1 MGDVEAYYK
10 ILPNLNMKYSSID
23 TIFIPSDK
31 KELRS
36 KFLVKLDEGDI
47 NYENASVVVGGK
59 DGKFLEKADVIDKFC
74 RREIKD
80 DDPALGKLLP
90 L

>member
-1 MGDVEAYYK
+1 MGEVEAYYK

-47 NYENASVVVGGK
+47 NYENASVVVGGYF
-59 DGKFLEKADVIDKFC
+59 D
-74 RREIKD
+74 
-80 DDPALGKLLP
+80 
-90 L
+90 